1 MADDL
6 MHEVPGLGSGPEL
19 SDALLREAFLA
30 SEDPELTLFLA
41 SFDRFAMVE
50 DESSRKDWRECIVPP
65 ESEAELGRIDGHVL
79 RELIAE
85 GGMAVVFRAEER
97 ALERT
102 VALKMLAPG
111 LAEHPVARQR
121 FLREAKAAAGLE
133 HENAL
138 PIYRVSEEPLPHF
151 TMRHV
156 SGGTLQDRLDRGE
169 IPNITEWFSLAR
181 QVGGA
186 LGAAHAIGLIH
197 RDIKPANLLYDEQGG
212 RLWVADFGIAA
223 SVHDPEARGDSVLGT
238 PRYMSPE
245 QVRGEGI
252 DGRSDLFT
260 LGAVLYRCVTGP
272 DLVGGDKSSKAFAS
286 LLSTDFAKLVSQ
298 DETIP
303 LPQRRL
309 LERLLASDP
318 ANRFPD
324 AAGFLS
330 ALEKEEKAA
339 LEMKVSSS
347 RGRGATIAIFLLAT
361 VALLAAA
368 PFLFRSPR
376 SAPGA
381 TTMVPAPSL
390 PEIRIEGWD
399 GVYRDFASAFAAA
412 PEGATLPLDGVF
424 VCRETTF
431 GPEGRGLSLRP
442 APGAHAVVV
451 ASLPGEHALFFRG
464 RTELHDITFIRESGT
479 GNVTPIIGIYGGD
492 ALVKNCR
499 FETAKPKGILLG
511 SSLSFTN
518 LQNARIER
526 CVFRTRGRDAVGLGF
541 VEGSPPMQVTV
552 GESIFLAGAAMT
564 RRVWSENAALSVQWD
579 RSILV
584 ADTFFNEHPLNRNDL
599 LSPVAFRVKDS
610 ILYLAGEALRF
621 GNGHAPLDSGTLV
634 EWNGKGNRYARS
646 SLRLDWTVPEASPSD
661 ATMLEIPLSP
671 NLQAPLS
678 GSETASRIA
687 PFVDRSS
694 DPVTLDEL
702 IEAICRDPGFADLV
716 KDLAP

>member
-6 MHEVPGLGSGPEL
+6 MHEVPGPGSGPAL

-41 SFDRFAMVE
+41 SFDRFAME
-50 DESSRKDWRECIVPP
+50 DDDSSRKDWRECIAPP
-65 ESEAELGRIDGHVL
+65 ESESELGRIDGHVL

-169 IPNITEWFSLAR
+169 IPTTAEWFSLAR

-186 LGAAHAIGLIH
+186 LGAAHAVGLIH

-223 SVHDPEARGDSVLGT
+223 SVHDPEVDGDSILGT

-245 QVRGEGI
+245 QVRGEAM

-260 LGAVLYRCVTGP
+260 LGAVLYRCVTGH
-272 DLVGGDKSSKAFAS
+272 DLVGGEKSSEVFAS
-286 LLSTDFAKLVSQ
+286 LVSTDFAVLVSG

-303 LPQRRL
+303 PPQRRL
-309 LERLLASDP
+309 LARLLASDP
-318 ANRFPD
+318 EKRFPD

-330 ALEKEEKAA
+330 ALGKEEPAAQEVKA
-339 LEMKVSSS
+339 LPS
-347 RGRGATIAIFLLAT
+347 RRRGTVILFFLLASL
-361 VALLAAA
+361 ALLAAA
-368 PFLFRSPR
+368 PWILRSLP
-376 SAPGA
+376 STPGGPA
-381 TTMVPAPSL
+381 LVPAPSL
-390 PEIRIEGWD
+390 PEIRIEGRE

-412 PEGATLPLDGVF
+412 PEGSTLLLDGVF
-424 VCRETTF
+424 VCRDTTY
-431 GPEGRGLSLRP
+431 GPEGRRLALRP
-442 APGAHAVVV
+442 APGAHAVIV
-451 ASLPGEHALFFRG
+451 ASLPENHALFFRG
-464 RTELHDITFIRESGT
+464 PTELHDITFVRESGA
-479 GNVTPIIGIYGGD
+479 GNVMPIVGIYGGD
-492 ALVKNCR
+492 ALVRNCR
-499 FETAKPKGILLG
+499 FETVKPNGILLG
-511 SSLSFTN
+511 ASLSFTN
-518 LQNARIER
+518 LENARIER
-526 CVFRTRGRDAVGLGF
+526 CIFSTRGRDAVGLGF
-541 VEGSPPMQVTV
+541 VEGSPAMRITV
-552 GESIFLAGAAMT
+552 KESIFLAGVAMT
-564 RRVWSENAALSVQWD
+564 RRVWGESGALSVQWD

-584 ADTFFNEHPLNRNDL
+584 ADTFFYENFRNRSDL

-610 ILYLAGEALRF
+610 VLDLAGEALRF

-634 EWNGKGNRYARS
+634 EWNGQRNRYARS
-646 SLRLDWTVPEASPSD
+646 SLRLDWTGPSASPSD
-661 ATMLEIPLSP
+661 ATVVEIPLSP
-671 NLQAPLS
+671 DLQAPLK
-678 GSETASRIA
+678 GSEMDPTIA

-702 IEAICRDPGFADLV
+702 IELIRRDPALADLV